1 MLAEA
6 EAFGKGWS
14 DALGMPR
21 EGKGGIKGGGAMSRP
36 VGDPT
41 GDKRGPRAG
50 GPWGAAR
57 AVRGGV
63 KQADLREAAE
73 LPRGLGREP
82 DEWAGGQG
90 CWPHLS

>member
-21 EGKGGIKGGGAMSRP
+21 GGKGGIKGDGKMFRP
-36 VGDPT
+36 IGDPR
-41 GDKRGPRAG
+41 GDTREPRAG

-63 KQADLREAAE
+63 KQVVLREAAE
-73 LPRGLGREP
+73 LPPGA
-82 DEWAGGQG
+82 W
-90 CWPHLS
+90 